1 MKAVV
6 LAGGKGTRLAP
17 YTRVFPKPMMPIGDK
32 AILEILLCQMRR
44 AGIDDVVLTVG
55 HLAGLM
61 RAFFQD
67 GSQLGLK
74 IGYSYE
80 EHPLGTAGPLALV
93 DGLGQGTFLV
103 TNGDVLTTLDIA
115 DLLDFH
121 HQHGG
126 IATIA
131 THHRQVHIDLG
142 VIQTDGEHT
151 ILGYTE
157 KPTIDYHVS
166 MGLYVFEPEAL
177 SFIPKGTYL
186 DFPDLVK
193 LMLAAGKKVVAYPF
207 EGYWQ
212 DLGRPDDYEQAN
224 IDFETMRS
232 QFLPEEDPWTGES
245 H

>member
-6 LAGGKGTRLAP
+6 LAGGKGARLAP

-32 AILEILLCQMRR
+32 AILEVLLLQMKR
-44 AGIDDVVLTVG
+44 AGVDEVILTVG

-74 IGYSYE
+74 IRYSIE
-80 EHPLGTAGPLALV
+80 KRPLGTAGPLSLIGMADLNE
-93 DGLGQGTFLV
+93 TFLV
-103 TNGDVLTTLDIA
+103 SNGDVLTTLDIA
-115 DLLDFH
+115 DLITFH
-121 HQHGG
+121 KNYGA

-131 THHRQVHIDLG
+131 THQRSVHIDLG
-142 VIQTDGEHT
+142 VIKTNGDHT
-151 ILGYTE
+151 INGYIE
-157 KPTIDYHVS
+157 KPDIDYQVS
-166 MGLYVFEPEAL
+166 MGLYVFEPRVLEY
-177 SFIPKGTYL
+177 IPYGEYL

-193 LMLAAGKKVVAYPF
+193 KMIAVGERVCAYPF
-207 EGYWQ
+207 DGYWQ

-232 QFLPEEDPWTGES
+232 EFLPED
-245 H
+245 